1 MTTEEIIAKIRDAK
15 KQDPARAYVAGDLE
29 RLDWGDLR
37 FVGGADF
44 GILKG
49 NLSDLLTALE
59 RNGDFIDDS
68 EIELTAR
75 NSALPLAD
83 LSQFAARIEPGAII
97 RQDAVIDEGAVVMMG
112 AVINIGAHVGKKTM
126 IDMNAVLGGRAQV
139 GDHCHIGAC
148 AVLAGVIEP
157 ASAQPV
163 VIEDNVL
170 VGAGAVILEGVRVG
184 RGAVVAAGSVVVND
198 VPAGSVVAGVPAKV
212 IKKVDAHT
220 ESKTALVDALR
231 SL

>member
-1 MTTEEIIAKIRDAK
+1 MTTEDIIAKIRDSK
-15 KQDPARAYVAGDLE
+15 KQDPARAYVAGDLAD
-29 RLDWGDLR
+29 LDWGDLR
-37 FVGGADF
+37 FIGGADF
-44 GILKG
+44 GVLKG
-49 NLSDLLTALE
+49 HLGDLLEALE

-68 EIELTAR
+68 EIELLAR

-97 RQDAVIDEGAVVMMG
+97 RQDAFIDEGAVVMMG

-139 GDHCHIGAC
+139 GDNCHIGAC

-157 ASAQPV
+157 ASAKPV
-163 VIEDNVL
+163 VIEDGVL
-170 VGAGAVILEGVRVG
+170 VGAGAVVLEGVRVG
-184 RGAVVAAGSVVVND
+184 QGAVVAAGSVVVHD
-198 VPAGSVVAGVPAKV
+198 VPPCSVVAGVPAKI
-212 IKKVDAHT
+212 IKKVDART

-231 SL
+231 NL